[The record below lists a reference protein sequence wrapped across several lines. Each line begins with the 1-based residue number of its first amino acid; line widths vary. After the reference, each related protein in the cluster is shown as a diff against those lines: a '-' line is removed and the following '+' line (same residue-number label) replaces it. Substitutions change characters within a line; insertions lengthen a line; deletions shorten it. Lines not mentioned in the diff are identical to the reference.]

1 MKSEVEVLKT
11 QMDELKKVI
20 LDLKQQANNDIWYD
34 GADIKQL
41 FNISESTLIRYR
53 KEKKIPFTRLGGRFL
68 YPKTFFT
75 KSLMEKMENKLI
87 WERHEN

>member
-53 KEKKIPFTRLGGRFL
+53 KEKKIPFSRLGGRFL

-75 KSLMEKMENKLI
+75 KSLMEKMENKHLL
-87 WERHEN
+87 